1 MRFFRRSLTTC
12 ALFAL
17 ALGGCRNKQPEPGEH
32 GHADAPAAS
41 ADSDH
46 DHGGHAD
53 LPRRVRV
60 SDEVLKDAGLQ
71 VTRVAKAALTE
82 TLSLP
87 GEVSADPDRVARIS
101 SPSTGRLEQVSFREG
116 TPVKKG
122 DLLAVVRVPEI
133 AKVRASRSATA
144 ARAQAMRANAQ
155 RLRALAK
162 EGLGLEQDA
171 VNAESEAA
179 ALEQESRSA
188 AELLSTLGAGQTGAA
203 SISLRAPLAGTIVS
217 RDAVVGQPVTDEQTL
232 GTIANLDEVWFL
244 ARVFEKDLSR
254 LKAGVEAEV
263 HLNAYPNEHFAGT
276 VEYIGQQID
285 PIGRTVTARVR
296 VKNKNELLRIGLFG
310 VSQISLSG
318 PTASE
323 PKLVVPQASITEIAG
338 KSVVF
343 VREAPNE
350 FELHEV
356 TLGRESLGR
365 REVLAG
371 LRENEEVAS
380 DGVFSLKSIVLK
392 GSFAEDHH

>member
-12 ALFAL
+12 ALL
-17 ALGGCRNKQPEPGEH
+17 ALCLFGCKNQQQQPEA
-32 GHADAPAAS
+32 HAHESAPKSS

-53 LPRRVRV
+53 LPRHVRV
-60 SDEVLKDAGLQ
+60 SSEVLRDAGIQ
-71 VTRVAKAALTE
+71 VVKVTKAALTE

-116 TPVKKG
+116 SPVKKG
-122 DLLAVVRVPEI
+122 DLLAIVRVPEI
-133 AKVRASRSATA
+133 AKVRATRAATA

-171 VNAESEAA
+171 VNAEGEAA

-188 AELLSTLGAGQTGAA
+188 AELLATLGAGASGAA
-203 SISLRAPLAGTIVS
+203 SISLRAPLAGTVVN

-254 LKAGVEAEV
+254 LKAGVAAEV
-263 HLNAYPNEHFAGT
+263 HLNAYPHEHFAGT
-276 VEYIGQQID
+276 VEYVGQQID
-285 PIGRTVTARVR
+285 PVGRTVTARVR
-296 VKNKNELLRIGLFG
+296 VKNRNELLRIGLFG
-310 VSQISLSG
+310 VSQISVEG
-318 PTASE
+318 PVASE

-343 VREAPNE
+343 VRESENE

-371 LRENEEVAS
+371 LRENEEVVS

>member
-1 MRFFRRSLTTC
+1 MRYFRRSLTLC
-12 ALFAL
+12 ALLAL
-17 ALGGCRNKQPEPGEH
+17 GLGGCRKQAAPPEEH
-32 GHADAPAAS
+32 HQVEGAS
-41 ADSDH
+41 SAESAH
-46 DHGGHAD
+46 DHGAHTD

-60 SDEVLKDAGLQ
+60 SDEVLKDAGVQ
-71 VTRVAKAALTE
+71 VIRVTKAALTE

-101 SPSTGRLEQVSFREG
+101 TPSSGRLEQVTFREG
-116 TPVKKG
+116 VPVKKG
-122 DLLAVVRVPEI
+122 ELLAVVRVPEI
-133 AKVRASRSATA
+133 AKVRATRSATA
-144 ARAQAMRANAQ
+144 SRAQAMRANAQ

-162 EGLGLEQDA
+162 EGLGLDQDA

-188 AELLSTLGAGQTGAA
+188 AELLATLGAGATGAA
-203 SISLRAPLAGTIVS
+203 SISLRAPLAGTVVS
-217 RDAVVGQPVTDEQTL
+217 RDAVIGQPVTDEQTL

-254 LKAGVEAEV
+254 LKAGVTAEV
-263 HLNAYPNEHFAGT
+263 HLNAYPHEHFAGT

-310 VSQISLSG
+310 VSQISLDG
-318 PTASE
+318 PAASE
-323 PKLVVPQASITEIAG
+323 PKLVVPQASVTEIAG

-365 REVLAG
+365 REILAG
-371 LRENEEVAS
+371 LRENEEVVS

-392 GSFAEDHH
+392 GSFAEDEH

>member
-12 ALFAL
+12 ALLAL
-17 ALGGCRNKQPEPGEH
+17 ALGGCRNKQPQPDEH
-32 GHADAPAAS
+32 GHAEAPAAS
-41 ADSDH
+41 AASDH

-101 SPSTGRLEQVSFREG
+101 SPSTGRLEQVTFREG
-116 TPVKKG
+116 SPVKKG

-133 AKVRASRSATA
+133 AKVRATRSATA

-188 AELLSTLGAGQTGAA
+188 AELLSTLGAGATGAA
-203 SISLRAPLAGTIVS
+203 SISLRAPLGGTVVS

-318 PTASE
+318 PTTSE
-323 PKLVVPQASITEIAG
+323 PTLVVPQASITEIAG

-371 LRENEEVAS
+371 LRENEEVVT

>member
-1 MRFFRRSLTTC
+1 MRYFRRSLTLG

-17 ALGGCRNKQPEPGEH
+17 GLGGCRKQASPPEEH
-32 GHADAPAAS
+32 HEAEGAS
-41 ADSDH
+41 SANSAH

-60 SDEVLKDAGLQ
+60 TDEVLKDAGIQ
-71 VTRVAKAALTE
+71 VLRVSKAALTE

-101 SPSTGRLEQVSFREG
+101 TPSTGRLELVSFREG
-116 TPVKKG
+116 SPVKKG

-133 AKVRASRSATA
+133 AKVRATRSATA
-144 ARAQAMRANAQ
+144 SRAQAMRANAE

-188 AELLSTLGAGQTGAA
+188 AELLASLGAGATGAA
-203 SISLRAPLAGTIVS
+203 SISLRAPLSGTVVS

-232 GTIANLDEVWFL
+232 GTIANLDEIWFL

-254 LKAGVEAEV
+254 LKAGVTAEV

-296 VKNKNELLRIGLFG
+296 VKNKNDLLRIGLFG
-310 VSQISLSG
+310 VSQISLEG
-318 PTASE
+318 PANSDA
-323 PKLVVPQASITEIAG
+323 KLVVPQASVTEIAG

-343 VREAPNE
+343 VRQAPNE

-365 REVLAG
+365 REILAG
-371 LRENEEVAS
+371 LRENEEVVS
-380 DGVFSLKSIVLK
+380 DGVFSLKSMVLK
-392 GSFAEDHH
+392 GSFAEDEH